1 MKDFMSKFRPLF
13 HKGGKYEK
21 FNPLF
26 ETFDTLLFVPD
37 ATTSKGSHIRD
48 GIDLKR
54 TMITVVLA
62 MIPALIFGIWNTGHQ
77 HYLAIGEFTAMGDG
91 MMEKMLF
98 GAMKVLPIV
107 IVSYGVGLG
116 VEFIFGM
123 KNGHSL
129 QEGFLVSGMLIP
141 LIVPVTT
148 PLWMVAIA
156 TIFAVVIGK
165 EVFGGTGMNI
175 VNVALTARAFLFF
188 AYPTKMSGD
197 KVWIDTDGAAT
208 VDGFSGA
215 TALGDLASTVPLDKA
230 SEQVQNTMSM
240 FGNEGV
246 YSMYNSV
253 VGVIPGS
260 IGETS
265 AIAIG
270 IGALILLISGIG
282 SWRIMFSS
290 FIGGLVM
297 AMIFNWAGSNAF
309 MDLDALHQLMLG
321 GFLFGIVFMATDP
334 VTAAQTVKGQWIYG
348 FLVGFI
354 AILVRVFNPAYP
366 EGMMMAILFM
376 NVMAPLV
383 DHYVIEANISK
394 RLKRTKLAS
403 SQS

>member
-77 HYLAIGEFTAMGDG
+77 HYLAIGDLTGLGEGL
-91 MMEKMLF
+91 MEKMLF
-98 GAMKVLPIV
+98 GAMKVLPVV
-107 IVSYGVGLG
+107 IVSYAVGLG
-116 VEFIFGM
+116 VEFVFGM

-141 LIVPVTT
+141 LCLPVTT

-156 TIFAVVIGK
+156 TIFAVLVGK

-175 VNVALTARAFLFF
+175 VNIALTARAFLFF

-197 KVWIDTDGAAT
+197 KVWIDTDGMAT
-208 VDGFSGA
+208 VDSFSGA

-230 SEQVQNTMSM
+230 SDAAQATMTM
-240 FGNEGV
+240 FNSEGV
-246 YSMYNSV
+246 YSLYNSV
-253 VGVIPGS
+253 VGTIPGS

-270 IGALILLISGIG
+270 IGAVILLISGIG

-290 FIGGLVM
+290 FVGGLVM
-297 AMIFNWAGSNAF
+297 ASLFNLWGANAF
-309 MDLDALHQLMLG
+309 MGLDALHQLMIG

-334 VTAAQTVKGQWIYG
+334 VTAAQTAKDNG
-348 FLVGFI
+348 FMV
-354 AILVRVFNPAYP
+354 
-366 EGMMMAILFM
+366 
-376 NVMAPLV
+376 
-383 DHYVIEANISK
+383 S
-394 RLKRTKLAS
+394 
-403 SQS
+403 